1 MVSFTTAVSVGL
13 RRSVF
18 RSKCSL
24 AKGGEE
30 QDDEAIETDEEDD
43 DAVGD
48 GVDRIVFSCFSG

>member
-1 MVSFTTAVSVGL
+1 MSVGL

-18 RSKCSL
+18 RSKRSL

-30 QDDEAIETDEEDD
+30 QDDDPIETDEEDD

-48 GVDRIVFSCFSG
+48 VVRIDFSCSLPSLE